1 MNREIFFFFLAFV
14 REYVAED
21 PECAPMVT
29 EFVRQGVSNALAE
42 ANLRAADM
50 ETALTVAMARRY
62 KGADELIR
70 DKLAAW
76 EGKTSM
82 NWSKFLHNT
91 A

>member
-1 MNREIFFFFLAFV
+1 MNREQFLMLV
-14 REYVAED
+14 RDYISAD

-29 EFVRQGVSNALAE
+29 EFARQGVSNALAE
-42 ANLRAADM
+42 ANRRAADM
-50 ETALTVAMARRY
+50 EAALAVAMAKRY

-76 EGKTSM
+76 EGKTVM

-91 A
+91 V